1 MAVVYDKFIKQNC
14 APTNSKKIGVYD
26 RHGNRKGVINVPSSM
41 LAPLGNK
48 LYSFGVV
55 SDVHIQYSTA
65 EADFIKVLNF
75 FADYGASFVCDA
87 GDMTANGTNADL
99 QQYADCVATNATTPV
114 YAIAGNHDTWD
125 KNSEGAIADRIQSY
139 TGHPLYYSFTYG
151 NDVFIMLGIK
161 LDGEGLLFADGELQW
176 FYETLEANRNKRC
189 FVFQH
194 VRPQDAC
201 GNAYGIYAND
211 IWGGTEATVFESLL
225 RHYKNIILFHGH
237 SHLKFALQTK
247 TNLANYD
254 NVFGCHSIHI
264 PSISVPR
271 TGDES
276 GADSRQE
283 LYAQSEGYI
292 VDVYENEIML
302 KGRDFITD
310 KYLPIAT
317 YKLDTTLQTVEAG
330 TYSDSTGTL
339 SF

>member
-1 MAVVYDKFIKQNC
+1 MSAMYENFISQNC
-14 APTNSKKIGVYD
+14 APKNCTRIVVY
-26 RHGNRKGVINVPSSM
+26 RKGEKKGIIKIPHNM
-41 LAPLGNK
+41 LAPIGEK

-65 EADFIKVLNF
+65 ESDFITALSY
-75 FADYGASFVCDA
+75 FAENGCEFVCDA
-87 GDMTANGTNADL
+87 GDMTANGTNVDL
-99 QQYADCVATNATTPV
+99 QQYADCVENNSSIPV
-114 YAIAGNHDTWD
+114 YVITGNHDTWD
-125 KNSEGAIADRIQSY
+125 KNSEGAIANRIQTY

-161 LDGEGLLFADGELQW
+161 LDGEGLLFAEGELQW

-189 FVFQH
+189 FVFEH

-237 SHLKFALQTK
+237 SHLKFGLQTK
-247 TNLANYD
+247 DNLANYD

-271 TGDES
+271 TGNES
-276 GADSRQE
+276 GAVSREE
-283 LYAQSEGYI
+283 LYAQSEGYV
-292 VDVYENEIML
+292 VDVYDDAIML
-302 KGRDFITD
+302 KGRNFILE
-310 KYLPIAT
+310 KFLPIAT
-317 YKLDTTLQTVEAG
+317 YKLDTTRHTIEPNTFA
-330 TYSDSTGTL
+330 DSTGTITV
-339 SF
+339 